1 MVRQS
6 TALALDPSRTAIVLV
21 DLQNG
26 VVGMPV
32 APLSGDQ
39 VVAAAATLA
48 RHFRGLGAPVVTVTV
63 AYPAGE
69 APPVDAPL
77 PPMPA
82 TMPPGWDEV
91 VRGLA
96 EPQTDIRVTKSGWGA
111 FAGTGLAETL
121 RERGVDT
128 VVVAGIATNFG
139 VEQTVREAV
148 AHGFA
153 VLVASDAT
161 SSVSAEHHEFALTR
175 VLPMISRIR
184 TVDELVKASA

>member
-1 MVRQS
+1 M
-6 TALALDPSRTAIVLV
+6 TLALDPSHSVLVLV

-32 APLSGDQ
+32 APLSGEQ
-39 VVAAAATLA
+39 VVAAATTLA
-48 RHFRGLGAPVVTVTV
+48 ARFRGLGAPVVTVTV
-63 AYPAGE
+63 AYPTGD

-82 TMPPGWDEV
+82 SMPPGWDEIV
-91 VRGLA
+91 DGLA
-96 EPQTDIRVTKSGWGA
+96 EPETDIRVTKRGWGA

-121 RERGVDT
+121 RARGVDT

-148 AHGFA
+148 SHGFA

-161 SSVSAEHHEFALTR
+161 SSVSAEHHEFSLTR
-175 VLPMISRIR
+175 VLPMLSRVR
-184 TVDELVKASA
+184 GVDELVKAFP